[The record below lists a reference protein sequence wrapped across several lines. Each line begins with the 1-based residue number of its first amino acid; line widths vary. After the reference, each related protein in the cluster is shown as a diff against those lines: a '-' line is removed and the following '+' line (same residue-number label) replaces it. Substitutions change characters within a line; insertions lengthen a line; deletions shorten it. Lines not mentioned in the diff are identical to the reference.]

1 MSEGFSPA
9 HGKLVR
15 QALLVEPFQSLK
27 VLDVTVIRVFVEES
41 SLTVNRRAL
50 GNIGG
55 AEDTRVGL
63 GLSAENAALPYISL
77 GKNVSQFTGACLP
90 EKGTGARK

>member
-1 MSEGFSPA
+1 LNFLLQLTDVRISSEAFSPG
-9 HGKLVR
+9 HWKLVR

-27 VLDVTVIRVFVEES
+27 VLHVTVIRIFDEES

-55 AEDTRVGL
+55 TEDARVGL
-63 GLSAENAALPYISL
+63 G
-77 GKNVSQFTGACLP
+77 
-90 EKGTGARK
+90 

>member
-1 MSEGFSPA
+1 LFEGFSPG
-9 HGKLVR
+9 HWKLVR

-55 AEDTRVGL
+55 AEDVRI
-63 GLSAENAALPYISL
+63 GLS
-77 GKNVSQFTGACLP
+77 
-90 EKGTGARK
+90 